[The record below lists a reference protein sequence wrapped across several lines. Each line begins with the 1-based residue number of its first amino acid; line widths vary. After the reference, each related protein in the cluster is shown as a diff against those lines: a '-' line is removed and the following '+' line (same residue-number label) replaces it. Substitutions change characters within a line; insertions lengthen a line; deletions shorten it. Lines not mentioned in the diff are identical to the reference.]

1 MNSAKQTLAVSP
13 PSPLERRIYFI
24 MSLIIA
30 GVVAAGFS
38 RTIGARLFHPSSP
51 RPIILYVHAALFSG
65 WIVLFITQTAL
76 IWTRNVKLHRKLGL
90 RAIPLG
96 VAIPIVGVWT
106 ALAMGRLHVQQKDM
120 EDTDAAEF
128 LIVSLYDM
136 VSFAI
141 PFACAVYW
149 RKRPEFHRRLM
160 MIATCALTSAAI
172 GRLIPV
178 TASDAWIYI
187 GVDLLI
193 LLVVGCDFIATK
205 RIHPV
210 YLYGLPA
217 LLLGQTITLYVD
229 LSRSREWLA
238 LAHRLIG

>member
-1 MNSAKQTLAVSP
+1 MTFAEQTRAVRL
-13 PSPLERRIYFI
+13 PSPLDRRFYFI
-24 MSLIIA
+24 ISLIIA

-38 RTIGARLFHPSSP
+38 RTISARLFHPSSA

-65 WIVLFITQTAL
+65 WIALFITQTAL
-76 IWTRNVKLHRKLGL
+76 IWTRNIKLHRKLGL

-106 ALAMGRLHVQQKDM
+106 ALAMGRLHVQQGDM
-120 EDTDAAEF
+120 GDAAAAES

-136 VSFAI
+136 VAFTI
-141 PFACAVYW
+141 PFAGAVYW
-149 RKRPEFHRRLM
+149 RKKPEFHRRLM

-178 TASDAWIYI
+178 TASDEWIYV
-187 GVDLLI
+187 GVDFLT

-217 LLLGQTITLYVD
+217 LLLGQTITLYLD
-229 LSRSREWLA
+229 LSHSREWLA
-238 LAHRLIG
+238 IAHRLIG

>member
-1 MNSAKQTLAVSP
+1 MNSTRQTLAVGQ
-13 PSPLERRIYFI
+13 PSPLDRRFYFI

-38 RTIGARLFHPSSP
+38 LTISARLFHPSSP

-106 ALAMGRLHVQQKDM
+106 ALAMGRLHVQHRDM
-120 EDTDAAEF
+120 GDTDAAQF

-136 VSFAI
+136 VAFTI

-149 RKRPEFHRRLM
+149 RKKPEFHRRLM

-178 TASDAWIYI
+178 TASDEWIYI

-193 LLVVGCDFIATK
+193 LLVVGCDFMATK

-217 LLLGQTITLYVD
+217 LLLGQTITLYLD

-238 LAHRLIG
+238 IAHRLIG

>member
-1 MNSAKQTLAVSP
+1 
-13 PSPLERRIYFI
+13 

-38 RTIGARLFHPSSP
+38 LTISARLFHPSSP

-106 ALAMGRLHVQQKDM
+106 ALAMGRLHVQHRDM
-120 EDTDAAEF
+120 GDTDAAQF

-136 VSFAI
+136 VAFTI

-149 RKRPEFHRRLM
+149 RKKPEFHRRLM

-178 TASDAWIYI
+178 TASDEWIYI

-193 LLVVGCDFIATK
+193 LLVVGCDFMATK

-217 LLLGQTITLYVD
+217 LLLGQTITLYLD

-238 LAHRLIG
+238 IAHRLIG

>member
-90 RAIPLG
+90 RAIPL
-96 VAIPIVGVWT
+96 
-106 ALAMGRLHVQQKDM
+106 
-120 EDTDAAEF
+120 DAAEF

>member
-1 MNSAKQTLAVSP
+1 MNSEKRTLAVRP
-13 PSPLERRIYFI
+13 PSPLDRRFYFI

-65 WIVLFITQTAL
+65 WIVLFITQAAL

-96 VAIPIVGVWT
+96 VAIPIVGIWT
-106 ALAMGRLHVQQKDM
+106 ALAMGRLHVQQRDM
-120 EDTDAAEF
+120 GDTDAAQF

-160 MIATCALTSAAI
+160 MI
-172 GRLIPV
+172 PV
-178 TASDAWIYI
+178 TASDEWIYI

-193 LLVVGCDFIATK
+193 LLVVGCDFIASK

-217 LLLGQTITLYVD
+217 LLLGQTITLYLD

-238 LAHRLIG
+238 VAHQLIG

>member
-1 MNSAKQTLAVSP
+1 MCHARRWSSTSVPFARSSA
-13 PSPLERRIYFI
+13 
-24 MSLIIA
+24 
-30 GVVAAGFS
+30 
-38 RTIGARLFHPSSP
+38 
-51 RPIILYVHAALFSG
+51 
-65 WIVLFITQTAL
+65 
-76 IWTRNVKLHRKLGL
+76 N
-90 RAIPLG
+90 
-96 VAIPIVGVWT
+96 
-106 ALAMGRLHVQQKDM
+106 
-120 EDTDAAEF
+120 TDAAES

-178 TASDAWIYI
+178 TASDEWIYI

-193 LLVVGCDFIATK
+193 LLVVGCDFLATK

-217 LLLGQTITLYVD
+217 LLLGQTITLYLD